1 MAKKLP
7 QWARELLE
15 KNSGATPPTPD
26 DPMPAWLEAE
36 LLRIPLW
43 ARIRGTHDI
52 RQRHPYLLIED
63 VRAQP
68 GLMRQVL
75 ELRSELAALAQR
87 LIDQG
92 IRHLVFS
99 GCGSSF
105 HGAQFGAFL
114 CRQWTGWTS
123 ESHESQEFS
132 NHWAQGHETTAL
144 ILQSATGSSVETLD
158 AARHAGDLGVLTVA
172 LTNTPG
178 SVLEELCDERICFS
192 TGQRCGPDVSVLT
205 TRLMMLYLLALE
217 IGAVTGSLHRHE
229 VDELGAAIG
238 HLPDAA
244 AQFLQDEDLNV
255 SQIANALK
263 DQQALM
269 LVGGGANWF
278 SAREGALKVE
288 EESSLLCKTYRPA
301 EYLHNAIPLL
311 SDQVATVS
319 IAPPGKSYARLHDVV
334 RTAQVARSPSLAIV
348 IEGDETLAA
357 DASFVIAVPGQLG
370 ELLVPP
376 VAAIVFQLFGYYL
389 GAERGF
395 NPDALRTD
403 DLDHARAWLTAFPFG
418 SH

>member
-1 MAKKLP
+1 MTTKLP
-7 QWARELLE
+7 RWARELLE
-15 KNSGATPPTPD
+15 KNPGATPPTSD
-26 DPMPAWLEAE
+26 DPMPGWLESE
-36 LLRIPLW
+36 LLRTPLW
-43 ARIRGTHDI
+43 ARIRGTQDI
-52 RQRHPYLLIED
+52 RQSHPYLLIED

-68 GLMRQVL
+68 DLMRQVL
-75 ELRSELAALAQR
+75 DLRSELGALAQR
-87 LIDQG
+87 LIEQG
-92 IRHLVFS
+92 IRHLVFT

-114 CRQWTGWTS
+114 CRRWTGWTS

-144 ILQSATGSSVETLD
+144 VLQSATGSSVETLD
-158 AARHAGDLGVLTVA
+158 AARHAVDLGVLTVA

-178 SVLEELCDERICFS
+178 SVLEEMCDECVCFS

-217 IGAVTGSLHRHE
+217 VGSATGSLHRHE
-229 VDELGAAIG
+229 VDELGVAIG
-238 HLPDAA
+238 HLPDVAA
-244 AQFLQDEDLNV
+244 EFLQEEDLNV

-278 SAREGALKVE
+278 SAREGALKIE
-288 EESSLLCKTYRPA
+288 EESSLFCKTYRPA

-319 IAPPGKSYARLHDVV
+319 IGPPGKSYKRLHDVV
-334 RTAQVARSPSLAIV
+334 RTARVARSSNLAV
-348 IEGDETLAA
+348 VVEGDEVLAPDA
-357 DASFVIAVPGQLG
+357 DFVIAVPGPIG
-370 ELLVPP
+370 ELLMPP
-376 VAAIVFQLFGYYL
+376 LAAIVFQLLGYYL
-389 GAERGF
+389 GAERGY

>member
-1 MAKKLP
+1 M
-7 QWARELLE
+7 LE
-15 KNSGATPPTPD
+15 KNPGATPPTSD
-26 DPMPAWLEAE
+26 DPVPSWLESE
-36 LLRIPLW
+36 LLRTPLW
-43 ARIRGTHDI
+43 ARIRGTQDI
-52 RQRHPYLLIED
+52 RQSHPYLLIED

-68 GLMRQVL
+68 DLMRQAL
-75 ELRSELAALAQR
+75 DLRSELGALAQR
-87 LIDQG
+87 LIEQG
-92 IRHLVFS
+92 IRHLVFT

-114 CRQWTGWTS
+114 CRRWTGWTT

-132 NHWAQGHETTAL
+132 NHWVQGHETTAL
-144 ILQSATGSSVETLD
+144 VLQSATGSSVETLD
-158 AARHAGDLGVLTVA
+158 AARHAVDLGVLTVA

-178 SVLEELCDERICFS
+178 SVLEEMCDECVCFS

-205 TRLMMLYLLALE
+205 TRLMMLYLLSLE
-217 IGAVTGSLHRHE
+217 VGSATGTLHRHE
-229 VDELGAAIG
+229 VDELGGAIG
-238 HLPDAA
+238 HLPDVAA
-244 AQFLQDEDLNV
+244 EFLQEEDLNV

-278 SAREGALKVE
+278 SAREGALKIE

-319 IAPPGKSYARLHDVV
+319 IGPPGKSYTRLHDVV
-334 RTAQVARSPSLAIV
+334 RTARVAQSSNLAV
-348 IEGDETLAA
+348 VVEGDKVLAPDA
-357 DASFVIAVPGQLG
+357 DFVIAVPGPIS
-370 ELLVPP
+370 ELLMPP
-376 VAAIVFQLFGYYL
+376 LAAIVFQLLGYYL
-389 GAERGF
+389 GAERGY